1 MSKTDEPVLKK
12 FGPAMVSLANSAR
25 AFDAPVRYPVLFRA
39 PFLGTAGLKGTMAF
53 PRMSSFVTL
62 IEHFFG
68 LIILFPILLF
78 TRGFGKLK
86 EAMKSFTKLEWF
98 SVIFISVG
106 GSALGL
112 FFFLISFSLGNPTI
126 AILLQKAQPLITI
139 IFAIFILKERPR
151 KLFWGA
157 LVLAL
162 AGIGLIITPD
172 IMVKPNISQ
181 ILLNVDLSAIREFPL
196 LTGAS
201 QSFDYTG
208 LIAILCSLIAATLW
222 GGSTVFGRVLTKKVN
237 YWDLTL
243 IRYIGGFLFLVI
255 FNIILF
261 TYNADYFGMLGNS
274 IGVFGPWNWQWP
286 MIVCILFSTIFT
298 GGILPLALY
307 YFGLKRT
314 KASIAGI
321 AELAFPLLAILVN
334 FIFLGATLNWY
345 QGAGAIILLATVS
358 ALSFISAKE
367 KEKIPSNFMET

>member
-12 FGPAMVSLANSAR
+12 FGPAMVSLANAAR

-62 IEHFFG
+62 IEHFLG

-112 FFFLISFSLGNPTI
+112 FFFLISFALGNPTI
-126 AILLQKAQPLITI
+126 AILLQKAQPLITF
-139 IFAIFILKERPR
+139 IFAYFILKERPT
-151 KLFWGA
+151 KWFWGA
-157 LVLAL
+157 LVLSL
-162 AGIGLIITPD
+162 VGIGLIVTPD
-172 IMVKPNISQ
+172 IIKSTQ
-181 ILLNVDLSAIREFPL
+181 
-196 LTGAS
+196 T
-201 QSFDYTG
+201 FDYTG

-222 GGSTVFGRVLTKKVN
+222 GGSTVFGRILTKKVDF
-237 YWDLTL
+237 WDLTL
-243 IRYIGGFLFLVI
+243 LRYIGGFLFLLI
-255 FNIILF
+255 FNIVLF
-261 TYNADYFGMLGNS
+261 TYNKDYYGMLGQTVS
-274 IGVFGPWNWQWP
+274 VFGPWSWQWP

-298 GGILPLALY
+298 GGILPLGLY

-314 KASIAGI
+314 KATIAGL

-334 FIFLGATLNWY
+334 FIFLGAILDWY
-345 QGAGAIILLATVS
+345 QGAGAIILLVTVS
-358 ALSFISAKE
+358 ALSFINAKE
-367 KEKIPSNFMET
+367 TEKKPKNFMET